1 MRHVLPIPAMC
12 LALAGCAAL
21 VPPDAPAPPQPAEA
35 TAPEPEPAP
44 ESVRRLPGTT
54 IASLG
59 DATRPGL
66 WMRTPLVTGER
77 RGRVTDPA
85 TGRSVVLDL
94 IPLDADPGAGSR
106 LSLAAYQSL
115 NLPLTALPELRVE
128 AAG

>member
-1 MRHVLPIPAMC
+1 MRHVLQIPALC

-21 VPPDAPAPPQPAEA
+21 APPAPKPPQPSQVS
-35 TAPEPEPAP
+35 APEP
-44 ESVRRLPGTT
+44 VRRLPGTT

-59 DATRPGL
+59 AATEPGL
-66 WMRTPLVTGER
+66 WMRTPLVSGPR
-77 RGRVTDPA
+77 RGRVVDPA
-85 TGRSVVLDL
+85 SGRSVVLDL

-128 AAG
+128 PAG

>member
-1 MRHVLPIPAMC
+1 MRHVLPLPALC

-21 VPPDAPAPPQPAEA
+21 APPAPKPPQPAEA
-35 TAPEPEPAP
+35 TAPEPEP
-44 ESVRRLPGTT
+44 VRRLPGTT

-66 WMRTPLVTGER
+66 WMRTPLVTDER
-77 RGRVTDPA
+77 RGRVIDPA

-128 AAG
+128 PAG